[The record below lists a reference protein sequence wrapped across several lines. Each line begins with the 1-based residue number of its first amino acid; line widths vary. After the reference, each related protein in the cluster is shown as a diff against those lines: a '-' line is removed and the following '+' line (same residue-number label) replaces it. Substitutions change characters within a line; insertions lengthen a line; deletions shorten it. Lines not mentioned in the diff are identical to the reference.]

1 MNVLNFEIKTR
12 SEASERVSKSLQ
24 AACCG
29 SVFSGGGRVHR
40 VHDRVP
46 LLHVWQGGCRLPW
59 L

>member
-1 MNVLNFEIKTR
+1 MNVLNFEIETR
-12 SEASERVSKSLQ
+12 SEVSERVSKHLQ
-24 AACCG
+24 AAYCG
-29 SVFSGGGRVHR
+29 AVLSGGGRVHR

>member
-12 SEASERVSKSLQ
+12 SVAQNGWIRDLP
-24 AACCG
+24 AAYCG
-29 SVFSGGGRVHR
+29 TVFSGGGRVHR